1 MVFTCNAFTEHISL
15 SLHLRATPFV
25 FVFCFHLQAYDV
37 VVIRN
42 VKQKHALARKYFS
55 QIPEMAKCLHDAEI
69 QPAALSNLLVSK
81 PITNAT
87 K

>member
-1 MVFTCNAFTEHISL
+1 M
-15 SLHLRATPFV
+15 
-25 FVFCFHLQAYDV
+25 QAYDV

-55 QIPEMAKCLHDAEI
+55 QIPEMAECLHDAEI
-69 QPAALSNLLVSK
+69 QTAALSNLLVSK

>member
-1 MVFTCNAFTEHISL
+1 M
-15 SLHLRATPFV
+15 HLQNTFV
-25 FVFCFHLQAYDV
+25 SPSTWEQRHSFHPTNVWCFHLQAYDV

-55 QIPEMAKCLHDAEI
+55 QIPEMAKCLHDTEI